1 MRSDELAEKLGKLFG
16 LYGQGKEKK
25 IKHKDLDKIISKLTE
40 LREIAAADA
49 AKAKGP
55 KKAEKLAAIRDG
67 HALLLD
73 RATWLAAQI
82 APAPA
87 DTPEPESTDSPA
99 DTEVDTQAEAPADA
113 AQD

>member
-16 LYGQGKEKK
+16 LYGQGKDKK
-25 IKHKDLDKIISKLTE
+25 IKIKDLDKIISKLTE
-40 LREIAAADA
+40 LRDTAAADA

-55 KKAEKLAAIRDG
+55 KKAEKLAAIRDA
-67 HALLLD
+67 HARLLD

-82 APAPA
+82 VPAPVEA
-87 DTPEPESTDSPA
+87 QEPEGTETASDTP
-99 DTEVDTQAEAPADA
+99 AET